1 MALTRR
7 RDGANLYTGNDTGK
21 DTGNVTHN
29 PRYLVLNMNQHK
41 ANVTIR
47 DVASAAGVS
56 VSTVSRVLNDRVD
69 VAPETA
75 AAVRRVIDEL
85 GYASSMAA
93 RSLRSRTTG
102 VVGLIVPDL
111 WHPFTS
117 LVIRGVNQVTAQG
130 YDLLAYASGRRN
142 IQTMANWEQQLVAQL
157 NGSVT
162 DGIIVVTPNAET
174 YRTSFPVVAIDPHQA
189 NTDFPAVIATNHQGV
204 LDAMAYLVALGHRR
218 IGYIGGRAN
227 LQSAQRRLEGYC
239 DGLAQAGIAFDPEL
253 VVTGDYTRTMGVA
266 CAERLLSLPERP
278 TAIMAASDETA
289 FGVYDVAAE
298 RGLCIPNDLS
308 VVGFD
313 NTTESTS
320 MNPPLTT
327 VDQSIEAMGAL
338 AVEIVLKLIQ
348 GQPLVGRLYKVPTR
362 LVVRQSCRSVGS

>member
-1 MALTRR
+1 
-7 RDGANLYTGNDTGK
+7 
-21 DTGNVTHN
+21 
-29 PRYLVLNMNQHK
+29 MNQPK

-69 VAPETA
+69 VSQETA
-75 AAVRRVIDEL
+75 AVVRRVIQEL

-93 RSLRSRTTG
+93 RSLRSRSTG

-130 YDLLAYASGRRN
+130 YDLLAYAGGRRGT
-142 IQTMANWEQQLVAQL
+142 QALANWEQQLVAQL

-162 DGIIVVTPNAET
+162 DGIIVVTPNAAT
-174 YRTSFPVVAIDPHQA
+174 YRTTFPVVAIDPHQA
-189 NTDFPAVIATNHQGV
+189 STDFPAVIATNHQGV
-204 LDAMAYLVALGHRR
+204 LDAMAYLITLGHRR
-218 IGYIGGRAN
+218 IGFIGGRPN
-227 LQSAQRRLEGYC
+227 LQSARRRLEGYY
-239 DGLAQAGIAFDPEL
+239 DALAHAGIASDPDL
-253 VVTGDYTRTMGVA
+253 MVTGDYTRATGVE
-266 CAERLLSLPERP
+266 CAHRLLSLPKRP
-278 TAIMAASDETA
+278 TAIVAASDETA
-289 FGVYDVAAE
+289 FGVYDAAAA
-298 RGLCIPNDLS
+298 RRLCIPDDLS

-313 NTTESTS
+313 NTTESNS

-338 AVEIVLKLIQ
+338 AADIVLKLIQ
-348 GQPLVGRLYKVPTR
+348 GQPWESRLNKVPTR
-362 LVVRQSCRSVGS
+362 LVIRQSCRPFCSLVLILL

>member
-1 MALTRR
+1 
-7 RDGANLYTGNDTGK
+7 
-21 DTGNVTHN
+21 
-29 PRYLVLNMNQHK
+29 MNHPK

-69 VAPETA
+69 VAAETA
-75 AAVRRVIDEL
+75 AAVRRVIGEL
-85 GYASSMAA
+85 GYASSLAA

-117 LVIRGVNQVTAQG
+117 LVVRGVNQVTAQG

-142 IQTMANWEQQLVAQL
+142 TQDLANWEQQLVAQL
-157 NGSVT
+157 NGTIT
-162 DGIIVVTPNAET
+162 DGIIVVTPNAAT
-174 YRTSFPVVAIDPHQA
+174 YRTSFPLVAIDPHQTS
-189 NTDFPAVIATNHQGV
+189 TDFPAVIATNRQGV
-204 LDAMAYLVALGHRR
+204 LDAMAYLVSLGHRR
-218 IGYIGGRAN
+218 IGFIGGRPD
-227 LQSAQRRLEGYC
+227 LQSAQRRMQGYY
-239 DGLAQAGIAFDPEL
+239 DGLAHAGIAPDPDL
-253 VVTGDYTRTMGVA
+253 VVTGDYTRATGLV
-266 CAERLLSLPERP
+266 CTHRLFSLPDRP

-289 FGVYDVAAE
+289 FGVYDAAAAA
-298 RGLCIPNDLS
+298 RLCIPDNLS

-313 NTTESTS
+313 NTVESSS

-338 AVEIVLKLIQ
+338 AAEIVLKLIQ
-348 GQPLVGRLYKVPTR
+348 GQPWESLLNIVPTR
-362 LVVRQSCRSVGS
+362 LIVRQSCRPAGYQS

>member
-1 MALTRR
+1 MHQ
-7 RDGANLYTGNDTGK
+7 
-21 DTGNVTHN
+21 V
-29 PRYLVLNMNQHK
+29 K

-75 AAVRRVIDEL
+75 AAVRRVIEEL

-142 IQTMANWEQQLVAQL
+142 IQMMANWEQQLVAQL

-162 DGIIVVTPNAET
+162 DGIIVVTPNADT
-174 YRTSFPVVAIDPHQA
+174 YRTSFPVVAIDPHKA
-189 NTDFPAVIATNHQGV
+189 STDFPAVIATNHQGV

-218 IGYIGGRAN
+218 IGYIGGRTN
-227 LQSAQRRLEGYC
+227 LQSAQRRLEGYY
-239 DGLAQAGIAFDPEL
+239 DGLAQAGIAPDPGL
-253 VVTGDYTRTMGVA
+253 IVTGDYTRSLGVA
-266 CAERLLSLPERP
+266 CAHQLLSLTDRP

-289 FGVYDVAAE
+289 FGVYDAAAA
-298 RGLCIPNDLS
+298 RGICIPEELA

-313 NTTESTS
+313 NTTESHST
-320 MNPPLTT
+320 NPPLTT

-338 AVEIVLKLIQ
+338 AAEIVLKLIQ
-348 GQPLVGRLYKVPTR
+348 GQPLESRLYKVPTR
-362 LVVRQSCRSVGS
+362 LVVRQSCRAVGS

>member
-1 MALTRR
+1 
-7 RDGANLYTGNDTGK
+7 
-21 DTGNVTHN
+21 
-29 PRYLVLNMNQHK
+29 MNQPK

-47 DVASAAGVS
+47 DVAFAAGVS

-69 VAPETA
+69 VSQETA
-75 AAVRRVIDEL
+75 AVVRRVIQEL

-130 YDLLAYASGRRN
+130 YDLLAYASGQRV
-142 IQTMANWEQQLVAQL
+142 THALANWEQQLVAQL

-162 DGIIVVTPNAET
+162 DGIIVVTPNAAT

-189 NTDFPAVIATNHQGV
+189 GTDFPAVIATNHQGV
-204 LDAMAYLVALGHRR
+204 LDAMAYLIGLGHRR
-218 IGYIGGRAN
+218 IGFIGGRPN
-227 LQSAQRRLEGYC
+227 LQSAQQRLEGYY
-239 DGLAQAGIAFDPEL
+239 DALAHACIASDPDL
-253 VVTGDYTRTMGVA
+253 VVTGDYTRITGVE
-266 CAERLLSLPERP
+266 CAHRLLSLSQRP
-278 TAIMAASDETA
+278 TAIVAASDETA
-289 FGVYDVAAE
+289 FGVYDAAAA
-298 RGLCIPNDLS
+298 RRLCIPDDLS

-313 NTTESTS
+313 NTLEGNS

-338 AVEIVLKLIQ
+338 AADIVLKLIQ
-348 GQPLVGRLYKVPTR
+348 GQPWESRLNKVPTR
-362 LVVRQSCRSVGS
+362 LVVRQSCRHLAPQS